1 MKRTTLAII
10 LLLAVAPLFAQ
21 TWDESWY
28 NQPLNPA
35 YASVNPTRLSYNA
48 VRDYSVASAAYSID
62 RGDFHAIDGCS
73 DDRLMRFSLDGLRQ
87 AGKFDLQ
94 GSFRYDNRR
103 RHGQSWC
110 STLGLD
116 ADNPFFVCDSIP
128 SDVTVEMFCLSAT
141 ASYRFSDRL
150 KAGLETGVTT
160 GSRSDQEDPRPAT
173 NTSIIPLTAGLM
185 WQASEGLALGFAA
198 KVRFY
203 SSSVQF
209 YNVNP
214 LKNYRYFVMKGMG
227 DFMRRSSSDES
238 GYKRDY
244 DGLTFGGAFQ
254 AYMTPKRGSVRDFLE
269 LEVSYGTEKAVDGAS
284 TYRFL
289 GGDFTKIE
297 AGLSN
302 KLQIRRGGNFH
313 NVSLGASF
321 AAGFG
326 VWSEQ
331 QRKLDPEHNNRIYY
345 EVLSTNMI
353 HSSMLIAAGAGYD
366 FECWRDGRRDFYATV
381 DADLQLKRVSQ
392 YVGAET
398 PVQQAMMVKAGAS
411 ACKMFSI
418 GKVLLATQLELR
430 GRMPLATQFASACR
444 YADPDDISVVY
455 SARKFAYETAAYA
468 GAGLMLDASM
478 PMGRMY
484 PGIMIR
490 AGYDK
495 CLDQSQLWPEF
506 ATSGLLGL
514 ELGAYLKF

>member
-21 TWDESWY
+21 TWNESWY
-28 NQPLNPA
+28 NQPWNPA

-48 VRDYSVASAAYSID
+48 IRDYAVATAGYSMD
-62 RGDFHAIDGCS
+62 RGDFYAIDGCR
-73 DDRLMRFSLDGLRQ
+73 DDRLLRFGLDGLRKV
-87 AGKFDLQ
+87 GKFDLQ
-94 GSFRYDNRR
+94 GSFSYNNRQQ
-103 RHGQSWC
+103 HGQSWC

-128 SDVTVEMFCLSAT
+128 SDVTTELFCLSAT

-160 GSRSDQEDPRPAT
+160 GTRSDQEDPRPAT
-173 NTSIIPLTAGLM
+173 HTSIIPVTAGLM
-185 WQASEGLALGFAA
+185 WQANPGFALGFAA
-198 KVRFY
+198 RVRFY

-209 YNVNP
+209 YNVNA

-238 GYKRDY
+238 GYRRDY
-244 DGLTFGGAFQ
+244 DGLTVGGAFQ
-254 AYMTPKRGSVRDFLE
+254 MYITPVRSRVKDFVELE
-269 LEVSYGTEKAVDGAS
+269 LSYGTEKAIDGAS
-284 TYRFL
+284 SYRFL

-297 AGLSN
+297 AGLTN
-302 KLQIRRGGNFH
+302 KLQIRRGGILH

-321 AAGFG
+321 ATGIG

-331 QRKLDPEHNNRIYY
+331 QRKIDTEHANRIYY

-353 HSSMLIAAGAGYD
+353 HTSMLIAAGAGYD
-366 FECWRDGRRDFYATV
+366 FEFWRDGKRDIFAKV
-381 DADLQLKRVSQ
+381 NADLQLKRVSQ

-398 PVQQAMMVKAGAS
+398 PVQQAMMVKADAAAG
-411 ACKMFSI
+411 KMFSL
-418 GKVLLATQLELR
+418 GKMLFATQVEVR
-430 GRMPLATQFASACR
+430 GRMPLATTFASACR
-444 YADPDDISVVY
+444 YSDPDDISKVY

-468 GAGLMLDASM
+468 GAGIMIDASM
-478 PMGRMY
+478 PVGRTY
-484 PGIMIR
+484 PGITLR

-495 CLDQSQLWPEF
+495 CLDKAQLWPDF
-506 ATSGLLGL
+506 ATSGLLRL